1 MKPTET
7 TRILT
12 DLIARGNVL
21 FPASLRASFGV
32 VLWGGRGCA
41 VPVFSDERLAPLRTG
56 TGACPYEVR

>member
-32 VLWGGRGCA
+32 VLWGGKGVCSA
-41 VPVFSDERLAPLRTG
+41 GF
-56 TGACPYEVR
+56 